1 MVKLSVSQAARMVG
15 ISRLVLQQQINSGVL
30 STHEGYLTMEDLKQ
44 ANPEVNA
51 HSEQD
56 KHIHKMTLIKE
67 NALQKIGKEK
77 ERETKNI
84 QNLKT
89 IITELRKEI
98 YQEQCR
104 NEHFELVLS
113 EVSQKLVQLE
123 ECCEK
128 QDKSKL
134 HQINRWLDNKTK
146 H

>member
-1 MVKLSVSQAARMVG
+1 MVRLSVSQAARMVG
-15 ISRLVLQQQINSGVL
+15 VSRLILQQQINDGIL
-30 STHEGYLTMEDLKQ
+30 ATHEGYLTMEDLKQ

-56 KHIHKMTLIKE
+56 KHIHKMTKIKE
-67 NALQKIGKEK
+67 HALQKIGKDQ
-77 ERETKNI
+77 ERETQNI

-98 YQEQCR
+98 YQEQCK

-134 HQINRWLDNKTK
+134 HQINRWLDTKTK

>member
-128 QDKSKL
+128 QDKNKL